1 VEKVC
6 SCKFC
11 FAVLL
16 ILKILCG
23 YFLTHPCRII
33 IRVIIKCVQNVK
45 GTVSYLDGDEVDLL
59 LATQ

>member
-11 FAVLL
+11 FAFLL
-16 ILKILCG
+16 ILKILCE

-33 IRVIIKCVQNVK
+33 ICVQNVK